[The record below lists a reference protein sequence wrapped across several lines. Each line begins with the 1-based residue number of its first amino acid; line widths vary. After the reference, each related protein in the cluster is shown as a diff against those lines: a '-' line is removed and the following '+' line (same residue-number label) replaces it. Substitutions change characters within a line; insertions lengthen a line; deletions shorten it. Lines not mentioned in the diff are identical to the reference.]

1 MYEKTY
7 LMYFA
12 KLILSMYGQTG
23 LVFVDRLV

>member
-1 MYEKTY
+1 VYEKTY

-12 KLILSMYGQTG
+12 KLILSIFGQIG

>member
-1 MYEKTY
+1 VYEKAH
-7 LMYFA
+7 LMYFS